1 MFIPPHFCRPLH
13 SAARDG
19 RTTGPPLAMTP
30 LYLYTHIQD
39 RHKHKHA
46 LEKNIICGQWDKKFQ
61 LNNSVQALRNAE
73 TAHKHT
79 SLFWWTLSF

>member
-1 MFIPPHFCRPLH
+1 MKICHLECSSPPTPHFCRPLH

-19 RTTGPPLAMTP
+19 RTTGPPLATTP

-46 LEKNIICGQWDKKFQ
+46 LEKNIICGQ
-61 LNNSVQALRNAE
+61 
-73 TAHKHT
+73 
-79 SLFWWTLSF
+79 